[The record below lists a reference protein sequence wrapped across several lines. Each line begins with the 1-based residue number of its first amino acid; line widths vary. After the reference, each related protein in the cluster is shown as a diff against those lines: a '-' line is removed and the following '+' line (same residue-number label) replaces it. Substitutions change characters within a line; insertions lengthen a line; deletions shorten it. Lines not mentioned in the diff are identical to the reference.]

1 MGHFWHLWV
10 EQELSAEDIWDGISF
25 PKTMSSQVHWLL
37 VTHSAPSQ
45 PALCSRKVATLSD
58 PPQQVHVKYHTLL
71 WTALLSHG
79 DVERALWETSQ
90 AHSEQLHQD
99 YEADTRNRRT
109 CHDLV
114 QGKCYSWRITL
125 ILNSFW
131 SQNHHSHWVTI
142 YTSTSFQHMVLPRH

>member
-1 MGHFWHLWV
+1 MSRTRVISRGHLRWNFFSKDYELPSSLAAGDTLRSITAGFVLQEGCNTFW
-10 EQELSAEDIWDGISF
+10 S
-25 PKTMSSQVHWLL
+25 
-37 VTHSAPSQ
+37 
-45 PALCSRKVATLSD
+45 
-58 PPQQVHVKYHTLL
+58 PQQVHVKYHTLL

-131 SQNHHSHWVTI
+131 SQNHHSHWITI
-142 YTSTSFQHMVLPRH
+142 YTSQLASSRWFYQGIKSPD